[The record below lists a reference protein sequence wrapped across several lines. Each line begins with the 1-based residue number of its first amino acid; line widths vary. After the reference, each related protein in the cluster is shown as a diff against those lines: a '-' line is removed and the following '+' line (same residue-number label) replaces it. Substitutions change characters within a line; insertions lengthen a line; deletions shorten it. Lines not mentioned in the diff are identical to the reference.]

1 MGQTFAK
8 ECNILMQLSLNDKKC
23 CFVRDNLI
31 TLSGKSQVGE
41 LEMKYDIII
50 KGGRYFDGSGESSS
64 LQNVAIKDG
73 KIALV
78 TAKNIDQ
85 ADSKQLI
92 DAQGQ
97 WVTPG
102 FLDTHTHYDSELIV
116 SPGLSESVRHG
127 VTTVLVG
134 SCSLSMI
141 CSDTEDASDIF
152 TRVET
157 VPREKVLPILQKHKT
172 WSTPKDWVKFI
183 KKQPMGPNVISF
195 LGHSD
200 MRVGSMGLQR
210 ATDLNIVPSESEM
223 QSMEGSLKEAL
234 DEGFLGLSTMCL
246 KWDKVDGD
254 REWSKSLPSTYAKW
268 KEVSRLNKLVRQ
280 YDRVHQGAPN
290 AAAALQINQYMRE
303 SMGIFKKRLKT
314 TLISRMDL
322 KGSVFLSKITNIAAK
337 VTNFFNGDF
346 RWQVLPTPFTVYAD
360 GIDVVFFEEFGA
372 GELALDLKDA
382 VERNNLL
389 QDEKYRRDFRK
400 FYGEKLSPRVWQRDF
415 SDAIILDCPDQ
426 SIVGKNFAE
435 VAQHR
440 NVHVV
445 DLFLDLVVEHGKKLR
460 WVTTVGNHRKHVLKD
475 MVKDQKSLITFSDAG
490 AHIRNMAFYN
500 LPLRMLKLVNES
512 IEEGEPMMS
521 IEKAVWRMTGDQ
533 ADWFGIDAGHIRV
546 GDRADVVILDPN
558 GFNQNLED
566 VHWGE
571 MENFGLQRLVNRNP
585 GLVKY
590 VLINGKIAVENEIL
604 RPELGQALGFG
615 TFLPAR

>member
-1 MGQTFAK
+1 
-8 ECNILMQLSLNDKKC
+8 MQ
-23 CFVRDNLI
+23 
-31 TLSGKSQVGE
+31 
-41 LEMKYDIII
+41 YDILI
-50 KGGRYFDGSGESSS
+50 KNGLYFDGTGESSS

-73 KIALV
+73 KIAKV
-78 TAKNIDQ
+78 TPSVIDDANAQ
-85 ADSKQLI
+85 KVI
-92 DAQGQ
+92 DAKGQ

-116 SPGLSESVRHG
+116 SPSLSESVRHG

-172 WSTPKDWVKFI
+172 WNSPNGWVEFV

-200 MRVGSMGLQR
+200 MRVGAMGLSR
-210 ATDLNIVPSESEM
+210 ATDLSIKPTETEMAKMESD
-223 QSMEGSLKEAL
+223 LKEAL
-234 DEGFLGLSTMCL
+234 DAGFLGLSTMCL
-246 KWDKVDGD
+246 KWDKVDGN
-254 REWSKSLPSTYAKW
+254 REWSKSLPSTYAHW
-268 KEVSRLNKLVRQ
+268 KEVSRLNKLVRK
-280 YDRVHQGAPN
+280 YNRVHQGAPN
-290 AAAALQINQYMRE
+290 AAEILQINQYMRE
-303 SMGIFKKRLKT
+303 CMGIFHKRLKT

-322 KGSVFLSKITNIAAK
+322 KGSVFLSKITNIAAR

-415 SDAIILDCPDQ
+415 GDAMILDCPDA
-426 SIVGKNFAE
+426 SIVGKNFEE
-435 VAQHR
+435 VAKVR

-445 DLFLDLVVEHGKKLR
+445 DLFLDLVVEHGQKLR
-460 WVTTVGNHRKHVLKD
+460 WYTTVGNHRKNILKD
-475 MVKDQKSLITFSDAG
+475 MVKDKKSLITFSDAG

-512 IEEGEPMMS
+512 IEEGKAMMS
-521 IEKAVWRMTGDQ
+521 MEKAVWRMTGDQ
-533 ADWFGIDAGHIRV
+533 ADWFGIDAGRIKE
-546 GDRADVVILDPN
+546 GDRADVTIIDPK
-558 GFNQNLED
+558 GFDQNLED
-566 VHWGE
+566 VHWAE

-585 GLVKY
+585 GLVKH
-590 VLINGKIAVENEIL
+590 VMINGKMAVDNEEL
-604 RPELGQALGFG
+604 TPELGKEMGFG
-615 TFLPAR
+615 TYLAAK

>member
-1 MGQTFAK
+1 MSDF
-8 ECNILMQLSLNDKKC
+8 
-23 CFVRDNLI
+23 
-31 TLSGKSQVGE
+31 
-41 LEMKYDIII
+41 DIII
-50 KGGRYFDGSGESSS
+50 KGGRYFDGTGGPSS
-64 LQNVAIKDG
+64 LQNIAIKDG

-78 TAKNIDQ
+78 STKSIDEKNCKKVIE
-85 ADSKQLI
+85 ANGK
-92 DAQGQ
+92 
-97 WVTPG
+97 WVAPG

-116 SPGLSESVRHG
+116 SPSLSESVRHG

-141 CSDTEDASDIF
+141 CSEAEDASDIF

-157 VPREKVLPILQKHKT
+157 VPREKVLPIVQKHKT
-172 WSTPKDWVKFI
+172 WSTPKGWVEFV

-200 MRVGSMGLQR
+200 MRVGSMGLSR
-210 ATDLNIVPSESEM
+210 ATDLNVVPTEREM
-223 QSMEGSLKEAL
+223 QKMESLLKESL

-290 AAAALQINQYMRE
+290 AAAILQINQYMRE
-303 SMGIFKKRLKT
+303 CMGIFRKKLKT

-322 KGSVFLSKITNIAAK
+322 KGSVYLSKITNLAAR
-337 VTNFFNGDF
+337 VANFFNGDF

-372 GELALDLKDA
+372 GELALDLKDK

-389 QDEKYRRDFRK
+389 KDEKYRRDFRK

-415 SDAIILDCPDQ
+415 GDAMILACPDE
-426 SIVGKNFAE
+426 SLVGKNFEE
-435 VAQHR
+435 VAKAR
-440 NVHVV
+440 NIHVV
-445 DLFLDLVVEHGKKLR
+445 DLFLDLVVEFGTDLR
-460 WVTTVGNHRKHVLKD
+460 WYTTVSNHRKEVLKG
-475 MVKDQKSLITFSDAG
+475 MVKDKKSLITFSDAG

-500 LPLRMLKLVNES
+500 LPLRMLKLVKETVD
-512 IEEGEPMMS
+512 EGKPLMS
-521 IEKAVWRMTGDQ
+521 MEKAVWRMTGDQ
-533 ADWFGIDAGHIRV
+533 ADWFGVDAGRIQQ
-546 GDRADVVILDPN
+546 GDRADVVILDPA
-558 GFNQNLED
+558 GFEQNLED
-566 VHWGE
+566 VHWRG

-585 GLVKY
+585 GLVKH
-590 VLINGKIAVENEIL
+590 VLINGKMAVENE
-604 RPELGQALGFG
+604 ELVPGLGKEMGYG
-615 TFLPAR
+615 TFLAAQ

>member
-1 MGQTFAK
+1 
-8 ECNILMQLSLNDKKC
+8 MQ
-23 CFVRDNLI
+23 
-31 TLSGKSQVGE
+31 
-41 LEMKYDIII
+41 YDILI
-50 KGGRYFDGSGESSS
+50 KNGLYFDGTGESSS

-73 KIALV
+73 KIAKV
-78 TAKNIDQ
+78 TPSVIDDASAQ
-85 ADSKQLI
+85 KVI
-92 DAQGQ
+92 DAKGQ

-116 SPGLSESVRHG
+116 SPSLSESVRHG

-172 WSTPKDWVKFI
+172 WNSPNGWVEFV

-200 MRVGSMGLQR
+200 MRVGAMGLSR
-210 ATDLNIVPSESEM
+210 ATDLSIKPAETEMAKMESD
-223 QSMEGSLKEAL
+223 LKEAL
-234 DEGFLGLSTMCL
+234 DAGFLGLSTMCL
-246 KWDKVDGD
+246 KWDKVDGN
-254 REWSKSLPSTYAKW
+254 REWSKSLPSTYAHW
-268 KEVSRLNKLVRQ
+268 KEVSRLNKLVRK
-280 YDRVHQGAPN
+280 YNRVHQGAPN
-290 AAAALQINQYMRE
+290 AAEILQINQYMRE
-303 SMGIFKKRLKT
+303 CMGIFHKRLKT

-322 KGSVFLSKITNIAAK
+322 KGSVFLSKITNVAAR

-415 SDAIILDCPDQ
+415 GDAMILDCPDA
-426 SIVGKNFAE
+426 SIVGKNFEE
-435 VAQHR
+435 VAKAR

-445 DLFLDLVVEHGKKLR
+445 DLFLDLVVEHGQKLR
-460 WVTTVGNHRKHVLKD
+460 WYTTVGNHRKNILKG
-475 MVKDQKSLITFSDAG
+475 MVKDKKSLITFSDAG

-512 IEEGEPMMS
+512 IEEGNAMMNM
-521 IEKAVWRMTGDQ
+521 EKAVWRMTGDQ
-533 ADWFGIDAGHIRV
+533 ADWFGIDAGRIKE
-546 GDRADVVILDPN
+546 GDRADVTIIDPK
-558 GFNQNLED
+558 GFDQNLED
-566 VHWGE
+566 VHWAE

-585 GLVKY
+585 GLVKH
-590 VLINGKIAVENEIL
+590 VMINGKMAVDNEEL
-604 RPELGQALGFG
+604 TPELGKEMGFG
-615 TFLPAR
+615 TYLAAK